1 MHAGDILQANLSCL
15 ALFSGV
21 SPGRFILQG
30 LYGLRA
36 GRLIVGIFGAR
47 AGRVGRIHGQEV
59 PKFGLRSG

>member
-36 GRLIVGIFGAR
+36 GRLIVRIFGAR
-47 AGRVGRIHGQEV
+47 AVQR
-59 PKFGLRSG
+59 

>member
-15 ALFSGV
+15 AMFSVV

-30 LYGLRA
+30 LHA

-47 AGRVGRIHGQEV
+47 AVQG
-59 PKFGLRSG
+59 